1 MANDRLGV
9 RWGLA
14 GGTTLATVEEVRAA
28 ARFADASGF
37 DSLWVS
43 HAMAVHPIVALACVG
58 ADAPHLNELGT
69 SVVPL
74 YGRHPIDVAQQAM
87 TAQTALGGRFTLG
100 IGAASKQQAE
110 ERMGIPWDRPF
121 SLTRDFVNGLQP
133 LLAGQAAHVVGEQLT
148 TRTTLDIDAP
158 NTPILLAAL
167 GPRMLRFA
175 GARVDGTT
183 LGQCGPRTIATY
195 VVPHLDAGAAA
206 AGRARPRVMAL
217 VRICVTEDRRGAFAL
232 AQAISARYQAFPS
245 YARVLAKEGL
255 ADPAELHLIGSWQQ
269 VLDGLAAYAEAGA
282 SDLRIEVSA
291 HTEAAR
297 EATRLALAEYL
308 ST

>member
-58 ADAPHLNELGT
+58 TDVPHLTELGT

-100 IGAASKQQAE
+100 IGAASNRWLAGKLSMWTQPRSRPRIVCE
-110 ERMGIPWDRPF
+110 ERRRGPNSCLRPN
-121 SLTRDFVNGLQP
+121 SSWVLSRRMNP
-133 LLAGQAAHVVGEQLT
+133 
-148 TRTTLDIDAP
+148 RTTVSAP
-158 NTPILLAAL
+158 NA
-167 GPRMLRFA
+167 
-175 GARVDGTT
+175 
-183 LGQCGPRTIATY
+183 
-195 VVPHLDAGAAA
+195 
-206 AGRARPRVMAL
+206 
-217 VRICVTEDRRGAFAL
+217 
-232 AQAISARYQAFPS
+232 PS
-245 YARVLAKEGL
+245 GVC
-255 ADPAELHLIGSWQQ
+255 
-269 VLDGLAAYAEAGA
+269 
-282 SDLRIEVSA
+282 
-291 HTEAAR
+291 
-297 EATRLALAEYL
+297 
-308 ST
+308 